1 MLTTLF
7 AFAVTIMVIVAVH
20 EYGHYLAMRLFG
32 VRVLVF
38 SVGFGPQLLK
48 WKSKT
53 GTKFVI
59 SAIPLGGY
67 VRPLDRRDSE
77 ILPDQEQEEFS
88 QKPAWQRVIVYA
100 AGPIANFVLAVFL
113 YWMVFLGGQWGVPP
127 TIGEVVE
134 GTPAYAAGLQQ
145 GDEIKELAGKEVLT
159 WQQVSMEMLRYVGD
173 AGPLLLVVANDKGQ
187 TREVSLDLAAWVK
200 SPEAPVFDVLG
211 IQPQPLAPVL
221 GEVISGG
228 AAASAG
234 LQPGDRILQA
244 NEQPISSWSE
254 WVAVVQGSPDKPLA
268 LEVMRDKQ
276 LHQLTLTPQ
285 LKVVNGERIG
295 LAGVQLGGLKQ
306 INYGFLG
313 AIEAG
318 FVRTTDQITMILGS
332 FKKMLGGQLSVKTL
346 GGPIT
351 IAQAAGETASMG
363 MDSFLLFL
371 AFFSISLGVI
381 NLLPVPMLDGG
392 WIVFGLIEMVRRK
405 PLSDAF
411 LMTAQKMGLAF
422 VLALMSLA
430 IFNDL
435 MRQFS

>member
-1 MLTTLF
+1 MLITLL

-38 SVGFGPQLLK
+38 SVGFGPQLLT

-77 ILPDQEQEEFS
+77 LLPGQEQEEFS

-100 AGPIANFVLAVFL
+100 AGPAANFVLAILL
-113 YWMVFLGGQWGVPP
+113 YWVIFLGGQLGVPP

-145 GDEIKELAGKEVLT
+145 GDEIIELAGKEVLT

-173 AGPLLLVVANDKGQ
+173 AGPLPLLVVNDEGQ
-187 TREVSLDLAAWVK
+187 TREVSLDLSAWAK
-200 SPEAPVFDVLG
+200 APEAPVFDVLG

-228 AAASAG
+228 AAAEAG
-234 LQPGDRILQA
+234 LQPGDRILRA
-244 NEQPISSWSE
+244 NDQPITRWSE

-268 LEVMRDKQ
+268 LEVMRDQ
-276 LHQLTLTPQ
+276 QRYQITLTPQ
-285 LKVVNGERIG
+285 LKVVNEERIG

-318 FVRTTDQITMILGS
+318 LVRTMDQITMILGS
-332 FKKMLGGQLSVKTL
+332 FKKMFSGQLSVKTL

-363 MDSFLLFL
+363 IDSFLLFL